1 MIRKFVSNLNTIT
14 NLCLHNE
21 GDNIVAGTKDGKIAW
36 FQLDLDE
43 KPFKIME
50 FHEDKIKAISFHN
63 NYPLL
68 LSSSR
73 NGQILVYHTTVYN
86 DLVTDPLIVPLKAL
100 QSKDSKGKKFNF
112 KT

>member
-1 MIRKFVSNLNTIT
+1 
-14 NLCLHNE
+14 
-21 GDNIVAGTKDGKIAW
+21 
-36 FQLDLDE
+36 
-43 KPFKIME
+43 ME

-100 QSKDSKGKKFNF
+100 QSKDSKGKVLLKVLLEINNAVFHPKHSWIF
-112 KT
+112 SCGEDGLIRKWI